1 MKDVQRIYQYLFWG
15 GLFTVCF
22 WTVFAGCAQTDT
34 GDEQELT
41 PLHIGITSSY
51 QGEAATYVALE
62 RGFFRDNGLEVT
74 LKSNPSGRVS
84 LKDLFDETVQIA
96 HVSETPVLYSLLDT
110 SYYPQTTVPPFH
122 IFADMVYSN
131 KIQKIIARKD
141 HGITDP
147 LDIVG
152 KKVALLKG
160 TQLDYFFDSFLL
172 EHQISKDEFDVIN
185 MDPSQ
190 QLDAIQN
197 GEIDVAVLWEPY
209 ASFAQNKLGD
219 NATNLET
226 DLTYSTLW
234 LSTTLD
240 SYAKSHPEVLKS
252 YLRSIKAAQEYIK
265 EHPEYT
271 QELLSRRTDVPLEV
285 VKSLWTEIDFE
296 LSLSERMLTL
306 LEDQGRWMIRNNFA
320 NKTISDMQQFVNF
333 GPMQE
338 VHPRGITVVR

>member
-1 MKDVQRIYQYLFWG
+1 MFS
-15 GLFTVCF
+15 
-22 WTVFAGCAQTDT
+22 GCAQTNTDE
-34 GDEQELT
+34 EQELI
-41 PLHIGITSSY
+41 PVKIGITSTY
-51 QGEAATYVALE
+51 QGEAATYVAFE
-62 RGFFRDNGLEVT
+62 RGFFRDNGLDVT
-74 LKSNPSGRVS
+74 LKSNPSGKIS
-84 LKDLFDETVQIA
+84 LRDLFDGTVQIA

-110 SYYPQTTVPPFH
+110 TYYPGLDVPPFE

-152 KKVALLKG
+152 KKIALLKG

-172 EHQISKDEFDVIN
+172 EHQISKDEFDVVN
-185 MDPSQ
+185 MNLSE
-190 QLDAIQN
+190 QLEAIKN
-197 GEIDVAVLWEPY
+197 GKIDVAVLWEPY
-209 ASFAQNKLGD
+209 AAFAENELGE
-219 NATNLET
+219 NAVNLET

-240 SYAKSHPEVLKS
+240 SYAESHPEVLKS
-252 YLRSIKAAQEYIK
+252 YLKSIKTAQEYITD
-265 EHPEYT
+265 HPEYT
-271 QELLSRRTDVPLEV
+271 QEILSQRTEVPLDV

-306 LEDQGRWMIRNNFA
+306 LEDQGRWMIRNKLA
-320 NKTISDMQQFVNF
+320 NKSIDDMQQFVNF
-333 GPMQE
+333 SPMQE